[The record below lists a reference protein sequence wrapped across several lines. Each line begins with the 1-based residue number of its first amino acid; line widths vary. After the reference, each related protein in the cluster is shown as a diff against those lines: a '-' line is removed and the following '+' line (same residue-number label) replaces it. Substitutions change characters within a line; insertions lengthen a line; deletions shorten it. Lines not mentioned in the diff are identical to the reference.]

1 MLIKIPIG
9 APGGVEDYKGTTL
22 TLPWNQVGN
31 LFLMQDSDKIS
42 KGKILENLNQVAYS
56 AEDKEYEDYQEAYY
70 EGDYQGSEEYQYHYD
85 GEDYPDYEEDYS
97 QEQVIFVYLKAAG
110 WNCVKPRVKMEV
122 WGYIL
127 FCWQDEVTIWLK
139 VKDSNELP
147 N

>member
-9 APGGVEDYKGTTL
+9 APGSVEDYKGTTL
-22 TLPWNQVGN
+22 TLPWHQVGN
-31 LFLMQDSDKIS
+31 VFLMQDSDKIS

-110 WNCVKPRVKMEV
+110 
-122 WGYIL
+122 
-127 FCWQDEVTIWLK
+127 
-139 VKDSNELP
+139 
-147 N
+147 

>member
-1 MLIKIPIG
+1 M
-9 APGGVEDYKGTTL
+9 APGRKCVFDAGFG
-22 TLPWNQVGN
+22 Q
-31 LFLMQDSDKIS
+31 IS
-42 KGKILENLNQVAYS
+42 KILENLNQVAYS

-122 WGYIL
+122 WG
-127 FCWQDEVTIWLK
+127 
-139 VKDSNELP
+139 
-147 N
+147 

>member
-1 MLIKIPIG
+1 
-9 APGGVEDYKGTTL
+9 
-22 TLPWNQVGN
+22 
-31 LFLMQDSDKIS
+31 MQDLDKYP
-42 KGKILENLNQVAYS
+42 KYQVAYS
-56 AEDKEYEDYQEAYY
+56 EEGNEYEDYKETYY

-97 QEQVIFVYLKAAG
+97 QEQVIFVYFKAAG
-110 WNCVKPRVKMEV
+110 WNCVKPRLKMEV

-127 FCWQDEVTIWLK
+127 FCWQDEVTIWPK